1 MFRFLSFISKIIIP
15 IAIILFSI
23 LTVLPESNIHTD
35 VLRNDNFYTKVST
48 EIKKNIYFLNDE
60 NLNKLASGFA
70 TRDQVKENPTL
81 VDLYSSALTTEQIE
95 ITVKSTIEN
104 QFKDVENT
112 FKQNITVK
120 ETDTISQ
127 LRNIGVSLYQYRLI
141 LIASVIV
148 LMLLVLISAL
158 FTNHRH
164 FALIS
169 KFYIGLSM
177 SLVTGLLTTIIGFTG
192 WAFAGT
198 LSKQFLNNYF
208 ETNGVG
214 VGLLDTINW
223 QYAKFVI
230 YLLIPAIAFLGLAI
244 FLAAA
249 FGFLSFFQRET
260 NEEKEVKFS
269 LNNKPVYE
277 KISSLE
283 AMNNTIVDNRIGSY
297 VNEQRPEE
305 INFESRTEPKKN
317 IFKPITN
324 TPFPI
329 PEPKTRESLDPFL
342 DRLSNSISADGSSM
356 DNSKIVVRSDKR

>member
-1 MFRFLSFISKIIIP
+1 
-15 IAIILFSI
+15 
-23 LTVLPESNIHTD
+23 
-35 VLRNDNFYTKVST
+35 
-48 EIKKNIYFLNDE
+48 
-60 NLNKLASGFA
+60 
-70 TRDQVKENPTL
+70 
-81 VDLYSSALTTEQIE
+81 
-95 ITVKSTIEN
+95 
-104 QFKDVENT
+104 
-112 FKQNITVK
+112 
-120 ETDTISQ
+120 
-127 LRNIGVSLYQYRLI
+127 
-141 LIASVIV
+141 
-148 LMLLVLISAL
+148 
-158 FTNHRH
+158 
-164 FALIS
+164 
-169 KFYIGLSM
+169 M

-230 YLLIPAIAFLGLAI
+230 YLLLPAIAFLGLAI

-356 DNSKIVVRSDKR
+356 DNSKIVVRSDRK